1 MSLKFYHK
9 GIETFDKNLQE
20 KIKKDATRC
29 WWHDSDD
36 RYDKDFTGYIGED
49 GFCYDV
55 CACIAKKAFQKM
67 HQEAEIRE
75 RAYVDK
81 FMKIKNAITSSI
93 NIIDKFTDSISQI
106 SEIKTKIRSTKKK
119 IDNGYVIQDFNLRGG
134 KKTRRYKK
142 DNRRFLTD
150 KEIVDLKQ
158 DLSNLDNLESEL
170 SKKIKLEEVLEQI
183 ISNMYDIKEPIMHY
197 YNYRF
202 EWHET
207 VGLYKDY
214 LECLKNLKLKI
225 NHFTFN
231 NIKEKYEIQNRELD
245 TSLEEVTIFE
255 ETFEKVME
263 RVEEDKRIEEMMSV
277 KNERK
282 VTKKAKFYIDE
293 NGKRVELDQSIDQV
307 VIHR

>member
-1 MSLKFYHK
+1 MVLKFYHK
-9 GIETFDKNLQE
+9 GIEIFDKNLQD
-20 KIKKDATRC
+20 KIKKDARRC
-29 WWHDSDD
+29 WWHDAED

-55 CACIAKKAFQKM
+55 CSHIAKKSFQKM
-67 HQEAEIRE
+67 NQEAENRE
-75 RAYVDK
+75 RDYIDN
-81 FMKIKNAITSSI
+81 FLKIKNTIILSI
-93 NIIDKFTDSISQI
+93 NIIREFTDSISQI
-106 SEIKTKIRSTKKK
+106 SEIKNKIRSIKKK
-119 IDNGYVIQDFNLRGG
+119 LENGYVIQDFNLRGG

-150 KEIVDLKQ
+150 REILDLKQ
-158 DLSNLDNLESEL
+158 DLSNFDNIETEL
-170 SKKIKLEEVLEQI
+170 SKKIKLEEVLEKI
-183 ISNMYDIKEPIMHY
+183 IREMYGIKESTMHY

-214 LECLKNLKLKI
+214 LESLKNFKLKI
-225 NHFTFN
+225 NNFTFTS
-231 NIKEKYEIQNRELD
+231 IKEKYEIQNKELD

-263 RVEEDKRIEEMMSV
+263 IVEEDKRIEEMMSV

-293 NGKRVELDQSIDQV
+293 NGDRVELDQSVDQI